1 MIMPQKMPKI
11 HQKQNSSPQVL
22 SQSAVPAKATGQP
35 LLMHSRMGNQALQR
49 MLKAD
54 AQANVPGDMVQRET
68 TAADDTERLH
78 SIFNVA
84 ETFYKA
90 EAYSDAAINYTKL
103 LQFDSLKGEQR
114 AQILYNVGQCQRNLK
129 RYANAIPYYEEAVQI
144 GAGAFQKKA
153 EYFLK
158 VCREELGITMVND
171 EDVLHVGL
179 DDAKDL
185 FVQADEAYKGG
196 NYKDAL
202 ALYLQVQQYYPDAS
216 GMMYFNMGQCNR
228 NLKRWATA
236 LYFYER
242 SLEYDIGVFEGKATK
257 FIAVCQKHL
266 GGLPESS

>member
-1 MIMPQKMPKI
+1 MPQKMPKL
-11 HQKQNSSPQVL
+11 HQKQTTTAQAAPRTGVQAKPAA
-22 SQSAVPAKATGQP
+22 QAAVMYT
-35 LLMHSRMGNQALQR
+35 HMGNRALQR

-54 AQANVPGDMVQRET
+54 AKAQLPGGVVQRET
-68 TAADDTERLH
+68 TATDDSERLR
-78 SIFNVA
+78 SIFSVA
-84 ETFYKA
+84 EAFYKA
-90 EAYSDAAINYTKL
+90 EEYSDAAINYTKL

-114 AQILYNVGQCQRNLK
+114 ALILYNVGQCQRNLK

-158 VCREELGITMVND
+158 FCREELGITMVND
-171 EDVLHVGL
+171 EDVLHVGQ

-202 ALYLQVQQYYPDAS
+202 NLYLQVQQYYPEAS
-216 GMMYFNMGQCNR
+216 GMMYYNMGQCNR

-266 GGLPESS
+266 GSLPESS